1 MKRKTL
7 LMTLLMLIGFS
18 MANAVEVEVGTM
30 ETNKLTNQFPT
41 NPYFAYS
48 LSQQIYTGAELG
60 ITSSTIT
67 SISFY
72 RDWTSE
78 TIDQLRMSGL
88 RLYLKLTT
96 KSQFDSDTD
105 MVPVEE
111 SDLYWSGT
119 LSAPAVDYK
128 GWVTINLDKPFPY
141 DGSNLLVCFYD
152 PNPSKAES
160 NTNRFYYVPTSAN
173 TALTYFSND
182 VVPDLTNINEF
193 AGTRLAMSAHNWA
206 KFTFNDY
213 FKFEIKEN
221 NTRNVI
227 PVYSFYKYSLSQQIY
242 SKEEVGESRT
252 LNSISFYNIADEK
265 TRTINIYL
273 VQTDKEAF
281 ADDDDWISYT
291 NANMVFSGDVTF
303 NSSSWTTIPFDIP
316 FAYSNESN
324 LAVIVADNSNHDEG
338 SGSFIVSNEPEQKTI
353 VTYTD
358 VEPLSLS
365 NYSSYSHYRLN
376 DRNKVRFNE
385 GVTIGDATDKSLPV
399 MSSNMYSVSQQI
411 YNSYEMLGASAI
423 SSISFCN
430 AGAEVTR
437 NITVR
442 LQHTDISQFN
452 HSQDWITYSDGDY
465 VFQGDVTFKSGEWTT
480 IRFDKYFDYNG
491 ADNLA
496 VIVDDNTGA
505 TAEGEPS
512 FVVGAATG
520 SALMI
525 CGDDY
530 NYVPGYL
537 SGYTG
542 ELKDVRNLVKFNE
555 KGLSFTP
562 TTIDVTDVT
571 WEGATITWDGRGA
584 MWNLRYK
591 RYDADEWTYVYD
603 LTEPTYQLTGLE
615 EDTGYFVEVQGNDG
629 GDLSSWLRGGFNTP
643 EHYPSPVVET
653 VLETAPHSAI
663 LKWTDNCDATAWQL
677 LVQDDNGTER
687 IVDAGTT
694 TFVLTGLEKDMYY
707 HVWVRAVIDAENEV
721 YSKWSGDYFFFK
733 TTKYNYDPTFAAIT
747 PTPGGVNVA
756 WEGQSNSYTVRYRKP
771 TPPPV
776 PFWTEDFESLTTSGE
791 LPAGWTTIDADGD
804 GFNWS
809 SYVGVSG
816 IKYHSGQACLYSES
830 YDNMTFSPLT
840 PDNWLISPQLELKG
854 IFSAWLVGQDISAN
868 MERFAFYVST
878 TGTDLADFVQVLPV
892 HATTGTYHEYTA
904 DLSAYEGQMGY
915 IAIRH
920 YDCTDQYKLNVD
932 DISLSIPFEDEP
944 WQTIET
950 KDLTAT
956 IQGLEYDTEYEIE
969 VIGNMK
975 GQPYTTT
982 GVQTF
987 TTLAKNPAPADFA
1000 VNPAA
1005 TTADVSWTGY
1015 SEMYEVKYRTRK
1027 ETVVYSENFD
1037 SGDLTSLGWTV
1048 YTDAEARPGY
1058 DGWYI
1063 NGSGRAVSYSWT
1075 DSPGALNADNWLISP
1090 LVDLNGTLRY
1100 WEYSS
1105 WGDSYEVL
1113 VSTTGIAEADFTE
1126 VLRPMTEAAN
1136 ADWNIV
1142 ELDLSAFAGQQGYI
1156 AFHHKDYDKTTL
1168 CIDKIDIFTTTL
1180 GEWVTKYATKSEI
1193 ALKDLTPNTLYE
1205 LQVSGQ
1211 MTGEPDAASDVFTF
1225 TTRTADPVD
1234 IALDNLGQNGTLG
1247 DEVFNNHGNLANV
1260 TINNLTLKSGVWQA
1274 ICLPFDVDVENS
1286 PLAGADVRMAES
1298 YSELE
1303 SYLLINCPTPQS
1315 TIKFGTPYY
1324 IKWNGSTDLVNPV
1337 FNKVDVSGY
1346 GNTYDLGTSHE
1357 LYCYKSLYYLFNTD
1371 TDYPANYVLSDD
1383 GNTFTTLLEGYPLKA
1398 FEPYLYF
1405 DTSFDPSAYDKI
1417 LLNAGDNDI
1426 ITGISSVKGG
1436 QDEVIYNVAG
1446 QRLNKKQ
1453 RGINIVNGKKVLVK

>member
-1 MKRKTL
+1 
-7 LMTLLMLIGFS
+7 MTLLMLIGFS

-41 NPYFAYS
+41 NPYFSYS
-48 LSQQIYTGAELG
+48 LSQQIYNSIELG
-60 ITSSTIT
+60 MTSGAIT

-78 TIDQLRMSGL
+78 NIDELMMSGL
-88 RLYLKLTT
+88 KLYMKHTD
-96 KSQFDSDTD
+96 KSGFDSDTD
-105 MVPVEE
+105 MIPVEE
-111 SDLYWSGT
+111 SDLVWTGT
-119 LSAPAVDYK
+119 LSAPTVDYK
-128 GWVTINLDKPFPY
+128 GWVTINLDKPFQY
-141 DGSNLLVCFYD
+141 DGYNNLVVCFYD
-152 PNPSKAES
+152 PNPAKTTA
-160 NTNRFYYVPTSAN
+160 NTNKFYYNATGVNA
-173 TALTYFSND
+173 ALTYFSND
-182 VVPDLTNINEF
+182 VVPDLANINEF

-206 KFTFNDY
+206 KFTINNY

-221 NTRNVI
+221 NTKGVI

-252 LNSISFYNIADEK
+252 LNSISFCNVGNER

-303 NSSSWTTIPFDIP
+303 TSGSWTTIPFDIP

-338 SGSFIVSNEPEQKTI
+338 SGDFIVSNEPEQKTI
-353 VTYTD
+353 VAYTD
-358 VEPLSLS
+358 AEPLSLS
-365 NYSSYSHYRLN
+365 NYSSYSHYRFN
-376 DRNKVRFNE
+376 ERNKVRFNE
-385 GVTIGDATDKSLPV
+385 GVTIGDATDKSLPL
-399 MSSNMYSVSQQI
+399 MSSNRFSVSQQI

-430 AGAEVTR
+430 TGAEVTR

-442 LQHTDISQFN
+442 LQHTGISQFN
-452 HSQDWITYSDGDY
+452 HSQDWITYTDGDY

-496 VIVDDNTGA
+496 VIVDDNTGE

-512 FVVGAATG
+512 FVVGAATS

-525 CGDDY
+525 CSDDY

-584 MWNLRYK
+584 MWNLRY
-591 RYDADEWTYVYD
+591 RRFDLDEWTYVYD
-603 LTEPTYQLTGLE
+603 LTEPTYKLTGLD

-629 GDLSSWLRGGFNTP
+629 GDLSSWFRGGFNTP
-643 EHYPSPVVET
+643 EHYPSPVVES
-653 VLETAPHSAI
+653 VLETTPHSAI

-677 LVQDDNGTER
+677 MVQDDNGGER
-687 IVDAGTT
+687 IADAGTT
-694 TFVLTGLEKDMYY
+694 TFVLTGLEQDMTY

-721 YSKWSGDYFFFK
+721 YSKWSGDYLLFK
-733 TTKYNYDPTFAAIT
+733 TTKFHYDPTFAAIT
-747 PTPGGVNVA
+747 PIPGGANVA
-756 WEGQSNSYTVRYRKP
+756 WEGQSDSYTIRYRKP

-776 PFWTEDFESLTTSGE
+776 PFWTEDFESLTADGE
-791 LPAGWTTIDADGD
+791 MPAGWTTIDADGD

-809 SYVGVSG
+809 SFVGESG

-830 YDNMTFSPLT
+830 YDNGSVTALT
-840 PDNWLISPQLELKG
+840 PDNWLITPQLELKG
-854 IFSAWLVGQDISAN
+854 LFSAWLVGQDVADN
-868 MERFAFYVST
+868 MEHFAFYVST
-878 TGTDLADFVQVLPV
+878 TGTDLADFVQVLPE

-920 YDCTDQYKLNVD
+920 YNCTDQFKLNVD
-932 DISLSIPFEDEP
+932 DVSLSIPFEDEP

-950 KDLTAT
+950 TDLTAT
-956 IQGLEYDTEYEIE
+956 IEGLEYDTEYEVE

-987 TTLAKNPAPADFA
+987 TTLLKNPAPFDFT

-1005 TTADVSWTGY
+1005 TMADASWTGY
-1015 SEMYEVKYRTRK
+1015 SEMYEVKYRTYK
-1027 ETVVYSENFD
+1027 ETELYSENFD

-1048 YTDAEARPGY
+1048 YADAETVPGY
-1058 DGWYI
+1058 DGWFI
-1063 NGSGRAVSYSWT
+1063 SGTGASAVSCSWS

-1105 WGDSYEVL
+1105 WADSYEVL
-1113 VSTTGIAEADFTE
+1113 VSTAGIAEADFTE
-1126 VLRPMTEAAN
+1126 VLRPMTPAAN
-1136 ADWNIV
+1136 DDWNII

-1156 AFHHKDYDKTTL
+1156 AFHHKDYDKTKL
-1168 CIDKIDIFTTTL
+1168 YIDNIDIHTITL
-1180 GEWVTKYATKSEI
+1180 GDWVTKYATKPEI
-1193 ALKDLTPNTLYE
+1193 TLKDLTPNTAYE
-1205 LQVSGQ
+1205 LQITGT
-1211 MTGEPDAASDVFTF
+1211 MTGEPDATSELYYF
-1225 TTRTADPVD
+1225 TTNISDPID
-1234 IALDNLGQNGTLG
+1234 LTFDNNSDNTGIIYANAG
-1247 DEVFNNHGNLANV
+1247 VLANV
-1260 TINNLTLKSGVWQA
+1260 TINNLTFNSGVWQLV
-1274 ICLPFDVDVENS
+1274 CLPFDVDVEKS
-1286 PLAGADVRMAES
+1286 PLAGADVRTFGNSARIGNYYVIDCLTPVKYMEAG
-1298 YSELE
+1298 Y
-1303 SYLLINCPTPQS
+1303 SYLVRWNETSALENPTFHGVTINSIQHS
-1315 TIKFGTPYY
+1315 NYDD
-1324 IKWNGSTDLVNPV
+1324 NGKMA
-1337 FNKVDVSGY
+1337 FQY
-1346 GNTYDLGTSHE
+1346 A
-1357 LYCYKSLYYLFNTD
+1357 LYYPYTSD
-1371 TDYPANYVLSDD
+1371 TDYDEVFVTSGDN
-1383 GNTFTTLLEGYPLKA
+1383 GTTLELILSGSQLKA
-1398 FEPYLYF
+1398 FEGYIYVSFSYF
-1405 DTSFDPSAYDKI
+1405 DGTEAI
-1417 LLNAGDNDI
+1417 LLNTGDNDI
-1426 ITGISSVKGG
+1426 VTGISSLKS
-1436 QDEVIYNVAG
+1436 ETENEIIYNVAG